1 MTDGPWNT
9 PLGEWPD
16 GWLKLEVA
24 SLSRMPEYLTM
35 TDAEKHAAKLP
46 VTAEEMREFI
56 RKNI

>member
-1 MTDGPWNT
+1 
-9 PLGEWPD
+9 
-16 GWLKLEVA
+16 
-24 SLSRMPEYLTM
+24 MPEYLTM